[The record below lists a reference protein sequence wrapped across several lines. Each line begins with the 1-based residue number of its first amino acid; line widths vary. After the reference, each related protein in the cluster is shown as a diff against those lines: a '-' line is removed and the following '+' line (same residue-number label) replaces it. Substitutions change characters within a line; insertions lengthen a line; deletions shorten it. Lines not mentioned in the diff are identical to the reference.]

1 MTIENFE
8 KILREHPFFAEL
20 EPAHL
25 DTIVGCAANVTIP
38 SGEFLLREGQS
49 ADRFYLLRHGT
60 VAVEIAAAA
69 RGAVTIETLE
79 AGDVLGWSW
88 LFPPHVT
95 RFDARAVTLVRALA
109 LDGACLRAKCATD
122 SALGFDLTKRFARVL
137 VQRLEATRLQL
148 MDLYGEHR

>member
-8 KILREHPFFAEL
+8 RILREHPFFAEL
-20 EPAHL
+20 EPVHL
-25 DTIVGCAANVTIP
+25 DTVAGCAANVTVP
-38 SGEFLLREGQS
+38 AGDFLLREGQS

-60 VAVEIAAAA
+60 VAVEIAAPA

-109 LDGACLRAKCATD
+109 LDGACLRAKCAKD
-122 SALGFDLTKRFARVL
+122 AALGFDLTKRFAQVL
-137 VQRLEATRLQL
+137 VQRLEATRLQV
-148 MDLYGEHR
+148 MDLYGEQR